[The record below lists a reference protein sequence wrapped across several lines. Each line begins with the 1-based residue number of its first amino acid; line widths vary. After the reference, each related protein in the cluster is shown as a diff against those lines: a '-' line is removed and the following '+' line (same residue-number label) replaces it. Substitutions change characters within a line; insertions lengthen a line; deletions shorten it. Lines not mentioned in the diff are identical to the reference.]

1 MNSALGWP
9 SRFMVITVKGA
20 RHMTKREVRLDIRVA
35 AIAHLPSHG
44 NGSDVGRLQPRAVTL
59 TPSMAIDLSGSGP
72 LRGADLSAGSSP
84 GPGAGPH
91 GHVHRAGHPLLQV
104 QAPENARAPG
114 ALLVS
119 HQHPKGN
126 PALLEVLAATCT
138 HGTSLTLGHGHPTR
152 C

>member
-1 MNSALGWP
+1 MTCQSNGHP
-9 SRFMVITVKGA
+9 GTRY
-20 RHMTKREVRLDIRVA
+20 MTKRELRLDIRVA
-35 AIAHLPSHG
+35 AVVYLPSLG
-44 NGSDVGRLQPRAVTL
+44 NGSAIGRLQPGAFTL
-59 TPSMAIDLSGSGP
+59 TPSMAIGLSGSG
-72 LRGADLSAGSSP
+72 LLQGADLSAGSSP

-119 HQHPKGN
+119 CQHPKGN
-126 PALLEVLAATCT
+126 LAPLEVLTATCT
-138 HGTSLTLGHGHPTR
+138 HGTSPTLGHGRPTR